1 MRYDQAV
8 RIDTLMTQN
17 LRLECVENNDR
28 LLGLILKPE
37 GTTAARVFKSM
48 RTQQASTTEQ

>member
-8 RIDTLMTQN
+8 RIDTLMTQK
-17 LRLECVENNDR
+17 LRLECVENNNR